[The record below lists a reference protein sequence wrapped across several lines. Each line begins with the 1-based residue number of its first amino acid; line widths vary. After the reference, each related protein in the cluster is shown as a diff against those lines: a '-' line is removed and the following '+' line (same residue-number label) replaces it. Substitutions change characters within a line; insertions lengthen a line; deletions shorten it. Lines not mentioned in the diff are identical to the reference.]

1 MLHLLSVRHMPHA
14 PAHWCTSRRPLRQ
27 VVFSALVLFGL
38 AAGAFAQA
46 TQSLRI
52 IPLVRD
58 DRVLVSFDLANG
70 FTDDVR
76 AAIRSGLKTTY
87 TYNVELRLAV
97 PIWVD
102 RTMGVATVTNSVDYD
117 NLRRTFELE
126 RRLDGRLVEDPI
138 VTADEQVVSRWM
150 TTLDKLPIFRT
161 SVLEPNREY
170 YVRVTAT
177 ARPSN
182 GSMLWPFG
190 SGTSAQAKFTFLR

>member
-1 MLHLLSVRHMPHA
+1 MPHV
-14 PAHWCTSRRPLRQ
+14 PAQQCTSRRAAARAFL
-27 VVFSALVLFGL
+27 SLVLL
-38 AAGAFAQA
+38 AGASAALHAQE

-52 IPLVRD
+52 VPLVRD

-76 AAIRSGLKTTY
+76 AAIKSGLKTTY
-87 TYNVELRLAV
+87 TYSVELRLAV
-97 PIWVD
+97 PVWVD
-102 RTMGVATVTNSVDYD
+102 RTMGVATVTNSVKYD

-126 RRLDGRLVEDPI
+126 RRLDGRLVDEPI
-138 VTADEQVVSRWM
+138 VTGDEQVVSRWM
-150 TTLDKLPIFRT
+150 TTLEKLPVFGT
-161 SVLEPNREY
+161 SILEPNREY
-170 YVRVTAT
+170 YVRITAT

>member
-1 MLHLLSVRHMPHA
+1 MPHVSA
-14 PAHWCTSRRPLRQ
+14 QQCTSRRAAARAFLS
-27 VVFSALVLFGL
+27 VVLL
-38 AAGAFAQA
+38 AGASTALHAQA

-52 IPLVRD
+52 VPLVRD

-76 AAIRSGLKTTY
+76 AAIKSGLKTTY
-87 TYNVELRLAV
+87 TYSVELRLAV

-102 RTMGVATVTNSVDYD
+102 RTMGVATVTNSVKYD

-126 RRLDGRLVEDPI
+126 RRLDGRLVDEPI
-138 VTADEQVVSRWM
+138 VTGDEQVVSRWM
-150 TTLDKLPIFRT
+150 TTLEKLPIFGT
-161 SVLEPNREY
+161 SILEPNREY